1 MTASPKMNKIFF
13 MPRISDIYVISLLT
27 KYARFL
33 MMWLRSLNYFAGD
46 DAAACFLS
54 VFAGFMQT
62 IQL

>member
-1 MTASPKMNKIFF
+1 

-54 VFAGFMQT
+54 VFACFMQT